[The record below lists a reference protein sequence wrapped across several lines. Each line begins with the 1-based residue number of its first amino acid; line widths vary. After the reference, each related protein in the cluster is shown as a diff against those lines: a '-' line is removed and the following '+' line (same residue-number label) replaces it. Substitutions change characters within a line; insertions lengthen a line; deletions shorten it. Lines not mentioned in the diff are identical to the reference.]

1 MNDDKYKDKAS
12 GKQFDPEINDAEI
25 TANEMIAEEQFDDK
39 IKAEEF
45 ENEEFDEE
53 NLDEKF
59 DDEFS
64 GTKKTGCFIKLV
76 AVLVILAF
84 LAISMPNLPY
94 IYPDKLKFLDQDLAL
109 KEDEIVQR
117 CKPAVVSIETTVT
130 DGLLNP
136 QVKRGT
142 GFNISPIGKIITNQ
156 HLVADAGTIT
166 IRFGD
171 GKVYYAKKYE
181 AIPNVDLAIIQLEG
195 ENLPTIEIDMNKQL
209 QSGETVTIIGNPLG
223 FEKVSQRGE
232 VGHFYSMKNNA
243 GQIASQIFDI
253 NIPINPGNSGSPV
266 LDNQAKAVGVIFAS
280 TTVEINE
287 KSELRALAIPIQ
299 ALPSE

>member
-1 MNDDKYKDKAS
+1 MNVDEYKDKVAS
-12 GKQFDPEINDAEI
+12 
-25 TANEMIAEEQFDDK
+25 EEQFDDE
-39 IKAEEF
+39 INAEEF
-45 ENEEFDEE
+45 EEEQY
-53 NLDEKF
+53 
-59 DDEFS
+59 DDEQYDDQIT
-64 GTKKTGCFIKLV
+64 GIKKTGCFIKLV

-94 IYPDKLKFLDQDLAL
+94 IYPDKLKFLEQDLAL

-142 GFNISPIGKIITNQ
+142 GFNISSIGKIITNQ

-171 GKVYYAKKYE
+171 GKLYYAKKYE
-181 AIPNVDLAIIQLEG
+181 FIPNVDLAIIQLEG
-195 ENLPTIEIDMNKQL
+195 ENLPTIELNMNKQL

-243 GQIASQIFDI
+243 GLIFDI

-280 TTVEINE
+280 TTFESDE

-299 ALPSE
+299 ALASE

>member
-1 MNDDKYKDKAS
+1 MNDDKYKDKVAS
-12 GKQFDPEINDAEI
+12 G
-25 TANEMIAEEQFDDK
+25 EQFDDE
-39 IKAEEF
+39 INAEEF
-45 ENEEFDEE
+45 EVEQY
-53 NLDEKF
+53 
-59 DDEFS
+59 DDEIA

-94 IYPDKLKFLDQDLAL
+94 IYPDKLKFLEQDLAL

-142 GFNISPIGKIITNQ
+142 GFNISSIGKIITNQ

-171 GKVYYAKKYE
+171 GKLYYAKKYE
-181 AIPNVDLAIIQLEG
+181 FIPNVDLAIIQLEG
-195 ENLPTIEIDMNKQL
+195 ENLPTIELNMNKQL

-243 GQIASQIFDI
+243 GLIFDI

-280 TTVEINE
+280 TTFESDE

-299 ALPSE
+299 ALASE